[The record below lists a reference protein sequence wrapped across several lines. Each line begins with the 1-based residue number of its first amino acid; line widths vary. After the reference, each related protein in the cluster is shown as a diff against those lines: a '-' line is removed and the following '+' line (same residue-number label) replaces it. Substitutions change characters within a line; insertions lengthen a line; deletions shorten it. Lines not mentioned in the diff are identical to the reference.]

1 MKAWQ
6 GNQEDGW
13 HIKLST
19 VTVDMTVLN
28 YAYNSAFWNN
38 AVVPLHEVLHLV
50 KLLKGTEKTF
60 VQKGNI
66 ILRPKKKRHESEPAQ
81 SLEEIRETPSM
92 KSLAYK
98 IHIKTEKKDKSSY
111 EKICKK

>member
-1 MKAWQ
+1 M
-6 GNQEDGW
+6 
-13 HIKLST
+13 
-19 VTVDMTVLN
+19 
-28 YAYNSAFWNN
+28 
-38 AVVPLHEVLHLV
+38 VPLHEVLHLV

-98 IHIKTEKKDKSSY
+98 IHIKY
-111 EKICKK
+111 I